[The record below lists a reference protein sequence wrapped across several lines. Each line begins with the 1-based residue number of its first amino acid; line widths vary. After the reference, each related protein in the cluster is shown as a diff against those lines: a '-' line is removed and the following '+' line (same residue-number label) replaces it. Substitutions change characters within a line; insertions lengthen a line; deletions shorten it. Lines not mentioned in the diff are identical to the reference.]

1 MSRVETDREPKEPSP
16 AAGKGGLRRWIALM
30 KAVMLLVIAVFGAGF
45 FIFANEIP
53 RDEVKLERSADGI
66 VVFTGG
72 ASRIVDAV
80 ELLAAGRGK
89 RLLISGVHPA
99 TTPGELS
106 RTSPEFERL
115 FRCCIDLGHQALN
128 TVGNAIETGGWA
140 HELGFHSL
148 IVVTSAWHM
157 PRALIELEHELP
169 GVTLIPYPVVSERT
183 REGTWWKS
191 AQITRLLFVEYVK
204 FVASYARIRLDP
216 AEIGAS
222 LRTGER
228 RPRS

>member
-1 MSRVETDREPKEPSP
+1 MPRVETDREPKEPSP
-16 AAGKGGLRRWIALM
+16 RAGKSGLRRWIGLM
-30 KAVMLLVIAVFGAGF
+30 KAAMLLVVALFGVGF
-45 FIFANEIP
+45 FIFANGIP
-53 RDEVKLERSADGI
+53 RHEVKLERSADGI
-66 VVFTGG
+66 VVLTGG
-72 ASRIVDAV
+72 ASRIIDAV

-99 TTPGELS
+99 TTPGELT
-106 RTSPEFERL
+106 RVSPEYERL

-140 HELGFHSL
+140 HDRGFHSL

-157 PRALIELEHELP
+157 PRALIELERQLP
-169 GVTLIPYPVVSERT
+169 GVTLIPYPVVSDRT
-183 REGTWWKS
+183 REGRWWSS
-191 AQITRLLFVEYVK
+191 AQTLRLFFVEYVK

-222 LRTGER
+222 LRAGER